1 MSLVFIICSEFG
13 CPLPC
18 SFIGYK
24 VKVSYFHKNSYLA
37 VELNSTND
45 NFHLFF
51 YYSSLVVEKRVET
64 LVYDIGGFLAAAGGN
79 MGLMLGLSFLTIL
92 ITALDWIKS
101 SMLFCAQ
108 RVCPKNYEQ
117 PGQTKVEKF

>member
-92 ITALDWIKS
+92 IKALDWTKTL
-101 SMLFCAQ
+101 MLFLAEKFGP
-108 RVCPKNYEQ
+108 RKYKQ
-117 PGQTKVEKF
+117 PGQTNVEKF

>member
-1 MSLVFIICSEFG
+1 M
-13 CPLPC
+13 PC

-37 VELNSTND
+37 VELNSTKDSFN
-45 NFHLFF
+45 LFF

-92 ITALDWIKS
+92 IKALDWIKTL
-101 SMLFCAQ
+101 MLFFAQ
-108 RVCPKNYEQ
+108 KFCLRKYKQ
-117 PGQTKVEKF
+117 PGQTNVEKF

>member
-1 MSLVFIICSEFG
+1 MVFIIFSEFG

-92 ITALDWIKS
+92 IKALDWTKTL
-101 SMLFCAQ
+101 MLFFAEKFGP
-108 RVCPKNYEQ
+108 RKYKQ
-117 PGQTKVEKF
+117 PGQTNVEKF

>member
-1 MSLVFIICSEFG
+1 MVFIIFSEFG

-92 ITALDWIKS
+92 IKALDWTKTL
-101 SMLFCAQ
+101 MLFFAEKFGP
-108 RVCPKNYEQ
+108 RKNKQ
-117 PGQTKVEKF
+117 PGQTNVEKF